1 MSTIFKKVVTL
12 GFQKLLPHTRL
23 PSVFMTKTEDQLD
36 DEPKDF
42 VGDEYRVS
50 GAPGFTDDRVRNDD
64 DYVKNGV
71 YKNLINTVKAAIFG
85 TIEKNNVTVVGDPS
99 YTSGAHI

>member
-50 GAPGFTDDRVRNDD
+50 GAPGFTDDRVRNAN
-64 DYVKNGV
+64 DYVTFAPRK
-71 YKNLINTVKAAIFG
+71 LRPDL
-85 TIEKNNVTVVGDPS
+85 VGGGWLVSEDYPQS
-99 YTSGAHI
+99 DAMGQEGHNI